1 MTDAREVA
9 TRVLVRVSK
18 EGAFASMALDA
29 ELARSGL
36 DARDAAFATNLVY
49 GALRSADELDA
60 VIRPHLHKGKK
71 LDPLVESAL
80 RIAAHQL
87 LHLDRVPAHA
97 AVDSA
102 VKLVRKERGP
112 KVAGFVNAVLRK
124 VASKATT
131 SAVVTPKGLPDWLTA
146 VLRDSLGEARAA
158 AYLAAA
164 GSVPPIDLRVLPS
177 RIARDALAEKLR
189 AAVPRAR
196 IEPCAHSPLGIR
208 TRGLGDPRRAPGF
221 AEGEFVVQE
230 EGSQLIALLV
240 GAEPGE
246 RVLDACAGRGGKTTF
261 LGSAVGPRG
270 SVVALDVHEGR
281 LRQIPPLFASLGL
294 EASLET
300 IPVDLTVGTGGLE
313 PGFDRVLVDAPC
325 TGLGTLVRR
334 PEILARVG
342 PEDAERMAAIQL
354 AILERAATLVKPG
367 GVLVYSVCSPTR
379 AEGADVVARF
389 HVPGF
394 VPRPFGAEA
403 ERLGLSPDADG
414 ILRLGP
420 FLAGSEGGTDGY
432 QIFRWECVDRSR
444 IGS

>member
-29 ELARSGL
+29 ELGRAGL

-49 GALRSADELDA
+49 GALRAVDELDA
-60 VIRPHLHKGKK
+60 AIRPHLHQGKK
-71 LDPLVESAL
+71 LDAFVEAAL
-80 RIAAHQL
+80 RVAAHQL

-97 AVDSA
+97 AVDAA
-102 VKLVRKERGP
+102 VKLVRRERGP
-112 KVAGFVNAVLRK
+112 KVAGFANAVLRK
-124 VASKATT
+124 VAS
-131 SAVVTPKGLPDWLTA
+131 SAAARPEAAPKGLPEWLTS

-158 AYLAAA
+158 AYVAAA
-164 GSVPPIDLRVLPS
+164 GAVPPIDLRVLPS
-177 RIARDALAEKLR
+177 RITRDASIAKLR

-246 RVLDACAGRGGKTTF
+246 SVLDACAGRGGKTTF

-270 SVVALDVHEGR
+270 RVVALDVHEGR
-281 LRQIPPLFASLGL
+281 LRQIAPLFAKLGL

-300 IPVDLTVGTGGLE
+300 IPVDLTVGAGGLE

-342 PEDAERMAAIQL
+342 PEDAARMAEIQL
-354 AILERAATLVKPG
+354 AILKRAATLVRPG

-389 HVPGF
+389 DVPGF
-394 VPRPFGAEA
+394 VPRPFGVEA
-403 ERLGLSPDADG
+403 ERLGLAPDADG
-414 ILRLGP
+414 IVRLGP
-420 FLAGSEGGTDGY
+420 FLPGGEGGTDGY
-432 QIFRWECVDRSR
+432 QIFRWECVDRSP